1 MSKAVEMLGQVWDGA
16 SNEVR
21 VQFIALC
28 DQSFQC
34 VAHGHNVMEDQEIG
48 DKVVVFD
55 ELALL
60 VPNSFCCQCSAAE
73 GYSLKKLIER

>member
-1 MSKAVEMLGQVWDGA
+1 
-16 SNEVR
+16 
-21 VQFIALC
+21 
-28 DQSFQC
+28 
-34 VAHGHNVMEDQEIG
+34 MEDQEIG